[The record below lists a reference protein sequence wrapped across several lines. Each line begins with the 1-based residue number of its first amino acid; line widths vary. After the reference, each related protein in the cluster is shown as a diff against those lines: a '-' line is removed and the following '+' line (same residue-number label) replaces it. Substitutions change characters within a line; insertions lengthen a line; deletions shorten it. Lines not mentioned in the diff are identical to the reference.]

1 MPKHPRVAQQD
12 SRSTVPTVFVIF
24 GATGDLTHRKLIP
37 SLFSLY
43 EAQALPKLFSI
54 IGFSHRPITETQFQ
68 QLLWQQGGELKK
80 KPTFKKFISC
90 IRYHQGDFEDRASY
104 DSLAQKLG
112 YQDKQWKACASKLF
126 HLAVPPKYYPSLL
139 KHLADS
145 GLTDPCSEDEGWTR
159 ILVEKP
165 FGHNEASAARLDMLL
180 GRLFKEEQIFRV
192 DHYLAKDTVQN
203 ILAFRFSNSI
213 FEPLWNNRYIERVHI
228 RLLEKI
234 DIGTRGNFYNDIGA
248 LRDVGQNH
256 LLQMLALV
264 SMNNPKRLVSD
275 AIRRGRSEVMKSL
288 HLMRGEELNRS
299 IVRGQYQGYTRAKNV
314 PMDSKTETYF
324 KLKAFID
331 NPRWRRVPFY
341 LESGKALAEKK
352 TEIKVYFKPIHP
364 CFCERPHA
372 EHRHQNTVTFRIQ
385 PDEGISIKFYAKKS
399 DLSGDIESRNLSF
412 RFHRGNGKELDAYE
426 KLLFDA
432 IRGDQTLF
440 ASTAEVAAQWKFIT
454 PILKKWQK
462 LPLHTYK
469 IGSKGPMQK
478 L

>member
-1 MPKHPRVAQQD
+1 MIMKQTPAAAP
-12 SRSTVPTVFVIF
+12 TVPTVFVIF

-43 EAQALPKLFSI
+43 QAKKLPKLFSI
-54 IGFSHRPITETQFQ
+54 IGFSHRPISEGDFQ
-68 QLLWQQGGELKK
+68 KLLWEQGGELKQQ
-80 KPTFKKFISC
+80 PAFKKFVSL
-90 IRYHQGDFEDRASY
+90 IRYHQGDFDDRASY

-112 YQDKQWKACASKLF
+112 YQDKQWKACSSKLF

-139 KHLADS
+139 KHLSDS

-165 FGHNEASAARLDMLL
+165 FGHDEKSAAKLDVLL

-213 FEPLWNNRYIERVHI
+213 FEPLWNNKYIERIHI

-234 DIGTRGNFYNDIGA
+234 DVGTRGNFYNDIGA

-264 SMNNPKRLVSD
+264 SMNNPQQLASE
-275 AIRRGRSEVMKSL
+275 AIRRGRAAMMKSL
-288 HLMRGEELNRS
+288 HLMRGEEMHRS
-299 IVRGQYQGYTRAKNV
+299 IIRGQYQGYTKAKNV
-314 PMDSKTETYF
+314 PKDSTTETYF
-324 KLKAFID
+324 KIKAFID
-331 NPRWRRVPFY
+331 NPRWRGVPFY

-352 TEIKVYFKPIHP
+352 TEIKVYFQPIHP
-364 CFCERPHA
+364 CLCPSAHP
-372 EHRHQNTVTFRIQ
+372 EHRHQNSVTFRIQ
-385 PDEGISIKFYAKKS
+385 PDEGISVKFYAKKS

-412 RFHRGNGKELDAYE
+412 RFHKDGTKELDAYE
-426 KLLFDA
+426 KLLYDA

-440 ASTAEVAAQWKFIT
+440 ASTAEVAAQWKFIS
-454 PILKKWQK
+454 PILQKWDK
-462 LPLHTYK
+462 LPLHRYK
-469 IGSKGPMQK
+469 VGSKGPEVK